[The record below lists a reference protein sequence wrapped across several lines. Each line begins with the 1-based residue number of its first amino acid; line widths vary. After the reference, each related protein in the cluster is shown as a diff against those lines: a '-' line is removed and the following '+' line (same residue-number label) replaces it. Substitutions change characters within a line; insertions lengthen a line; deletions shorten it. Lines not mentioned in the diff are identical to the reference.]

1 MNASR
6 QKESPKR
13 VKIRDGTE
21 IRIRPLVM
29 EDLDRICEFFG
40 QLPEEDRN
48 YLRFDVTDRR
58 VVEERLQSIQKWG
71 RLKRL
76 IALDGER
83 IVGTGVL
90 ELHDRETGEAEIRL
104 IVARDFQRRGLG
116 TLLSRELYFL
126 AIKEGVE
133 VLMIS
138 YLAPNKGARQITRR
152 LGFHLE
158 EVNPS
163 GGRDLAGHTEDL
175 IVARCPIQEIFEE
188 MEHYIDDF
196 DWQRSR

>member
-1 MNASR
+1 MKTSR
-6 QKESPKR
+6 QTESATR
-13 VKIRDGTE
+13 VKARDGTE
-21 IRIRPLVM
+21 ILIRPLNM

-48 YLRFDVTDRR
+48 YLRFDVTDRK
-58 VVEERLQSIQKWG
+58 VVEERIQSIQKWG

-90 ELHDRETGEAEIRL
+90 ELHDSEVGEAEIRL

-116 TLLSRELYFL
+116 SLLARELYSL
-126 AIKEGVE
+126 AMREGVE
-133 VLMIS
+133 ALVIS
-138 YLAPNKGARQITRR
+138 YLAPNKGARQITQR
-152 LGFHLE
+152 LGFHNE
-158 EVNPS
+158 EVS
-163 GGRDLAGHTEDL
+163 QAGGRDLAGHAEDL

-196 DWQRSR
+196 DWQRAR